1 MSNDPLAEPYQVAL
15 ATDLAGAAVAMWLCA
30 AEHLRILCVG
40 PTVATMCA
48 CCRMGLLF
56 GSSAPVT

>member
-40 PTVATMCA
+40 PMVATA
-48 CCRMGLLF
+48 CYRMGLLF